1 MTIDSLKKKP
11 FSPGRFS
18 NTSMSFLCTVTL
30 GRPLIAANSCS
41 YFFLVMVTL
50 PASRCSWTN
59 ALSMA
64 SCSALN
70 LAASLGALGGAAAA
84 FTAASAAFAAAFAA
98 SATASAS
105 STSRSWS
112 TPVAIDT
119 SGLIM
124 RGANADRK

>member
-84 FTAASAAFAAAFAA
+84 FAA